1 MSKSWQIPRRS
12 FLRGIGASLALPTLE
27 IMAGAKAGAATG
39 AAVGEAGAV
48 ATSASGAP
56 LRLACIF
63 QPNGVYPEAWDV
75 KGEGSD
81 FQLSPILA
89 PLKDLKKHITVI
101 SGLDN
106 TGRGH
111 VQMTG
116 AFLTGLP
123 ITNGRNAMSLDQMVA
138 RRIGGDTPLPS
149 IELGTE
155 PPRQGNASGEPI
167 AFANTVSWS
176 SETTRVSPEINP
188 QVAFDR
194 LFRSHSG
201 PEAERRAARRKS
213 VVDLVLDDAR
223 NLRRQASAADQ
234 HKIDEYLES
243 VRAVEVRLDKTLNP
257 PQRSWLPL
265 SDPQLV
271 RPGDG
276 IPKDREAHLRLMIDL
291 MVLGFWT
298 DTTRVGTL
306 MTAHGFS
313 RQNFSFLDG
322 VNSDHHGMSHH
333 KNQDDAVR
341 QYTRVSQWYVEQ
353 LAYMMAKMD
362 AIDEGDG
369 SLLDHSTIVYGS
381 SMKDGNGHRKENLP
395 ILVAGSGGG
404 KLKPGRVVR
413 TKAGTPLANLHLS
426 LARNFGVEL
435 DTFNGASSG
444 PLVGLT

>member
-1 MSKSWQIPRRS
+1 MSRKWQISRRS
-12 FLRGIGASLALPTLE
+12 VLRGIGATLALPTLE
-27 IMAGAKAGAATG
+27 IMGGGTKLSAAAS
-39 AAVGEAGAV
+39 AASVP
-48 ATSASGAP
+48 TSSSGAP

-63 QPNGVYPEAWDV
+63 QPNGVYPKAWDV
-75 KGEGSD
+75 TGEGSN
-81 FQLSPILA
+81 FELSPILA
-89 PLKDLKKHITVI
+89 PLNNLKEHITVV

-106 TGRGH
+106 TGQGH

-138 RRIGGDTPLPS
+138 KRIGGDTPLPS

-213 VVDLVLDDAR
+213 VVDLVLDDAKS
-223 NLRRQASAADQ
+223 LRLKASSVDQ

-243 VRAVEVRLDKTLNP
+243 VRAVEMRLDKTLNP
-257 PQRSWLPL
+257 PERSWNPPTKPELE
-265 SDPQLV
+265 
-271 RPGDG
+271 RPADG
-276 IPKDREAHLRLMIDL
+276 IPKDRDAHLKLMIDM

-322 VNSDHHGMSHH
+322 VSSDHHGMSHH
-333 KNQDDAVR
+333 KNQQDAVR
-341 QYTRVSQWYVEQ
+341 QYTAVSRWYVSQ
-353 LAYMMAKMD
+353 LAYMLEKMSS
-362 AIDEGDG
+362 IDEGDG
-369 SLLDHSTIVYGS
+369 SLLDHTTVVYGS

-395 ILVAGSGGG
+395 ILLAGHAGGAIKG
-404 KLKPGRVVR
+404 GQVVR
-413 TKAGTPLANLHLS
+413 TKPGTPLANLHLS
-426 LARNFGVEL
+426 LARNFGL
-435 DTFNGASSG
+435 DLGSFNGASTG
-444 PLVGLT
+444 GVVGLG

>member
-1 MSKSWQIPRRS
+1 M
-12 FLRGIGASLALPTLE
+12 GGARASA
-27 IMAGAKAGAATG
+27 AGAAN
-39 AAVGEAGAV
+39 AAVPV
-48 ATSASGAP
+48 SASGAP

-63 QPNGVYPEAWDV
+63 QPNGVYPGAWDV
-75 KGEGSD
+75 TGEGSD
-81 FQLSPILA
+81 FELSPILQ
-89 PLKDLKKHITVI
+89 PLRDLKQHITVV

-106 TGRGH
+106 TGQGH

-138 RRIGGDTPLPS
+138 KQIGGDTPLPS

-201 PEAERRAARRKS
+201 PEAERRATRRKS
-213 VVDLVLDDAR
+213 VVDLVLDDAKR
-223 NLRRQASAADQ
+223 LRGQASAADQ

-243 VRAVEVRLDKTLNP
+243 VRAVEVRLDRTLNP
-257 PQRSWLPL
+257 PERSWNPL
-265 SDPQLV
+265 TEPDLV
-271 RPGDG
+271 RPADG
-276 IPKDREAHLRLMIDL
+276 IPKDRDAHLKLMIDL

-322 VNSDHHGMSHH
+322 VSSDHHGMSHH
-333 KNQDDAVR
+333 KNQEDAVR
-341 QYTRVSQWYVEQ
+341 QYTRVSQWYVSQ
-353 LAYMMAKMD
+353 LAYMLEKMKS
-362 AIDEGDG
+362 IDEGDG
-369 SLLDHSTIVYGS
+369 SLLDHTTVVYGS

-395 ILVAGSGGG
+395 ILVAGGGGG
-404 KLKPGRVVR
+404 KIKTGRVLR
-413 TKAGTPLANLHLS
+413 TKPGTPLANLHLS
-426 LARNFGVEL
+426 LARNFGLEL
-435 DTFNGASSG
+435 DTFNGASTG
-444 PLVGLT
+444 PLVGLG